1 MNIPGFNA
9 EASLD
14 KTSRHYQTIRQV
26 ICLSTQMIRAITPAA
41 IKKED
46 EGVNCDTCVG
56 AQCAELH
63 CLEKWIHGGLFDGG
77 GGVFGG
83 GGGGGRPVEPCFD
96 HEECSACVPV
106 GPSIFSPG
114 RQFCQFFTCQPTFS
128 GGCNC
133 QVFHKGFRSCSPF
146 GDLVAT
152 RGITRV

>member
-1 MNIPGFNA
+1 MNMPGFNA
-9 EASLD
+9 EASLA
-14 KTSRHYQTIRQV
+14 KTSRHYQTTRQE
-26 ICLSTQMIRAITPAA
+26 ISLSTQMMRAITPAA
-41 IKKED
+41 IKRED

-63 CLEKWIHGGLFDGG
+63 CLEKWIHGGLFGDVGDGGFGDGG
-77 GGVFGG
+77 GG
-83 GGGGGRPVEPCFD
+83 PVEPCFD

-114 RQFCQFFTCQPTFS
+114 RQFCQFFTCQPTSS

-133 QVFHKGFRSCSPF
+133 QVFHKGFRSCSPS